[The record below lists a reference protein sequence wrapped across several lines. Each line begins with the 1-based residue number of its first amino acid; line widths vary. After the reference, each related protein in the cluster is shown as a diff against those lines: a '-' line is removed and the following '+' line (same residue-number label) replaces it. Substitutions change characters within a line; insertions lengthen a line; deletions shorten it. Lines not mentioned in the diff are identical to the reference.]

1 MTARR
6 ASLFALVLF
15 VAILKGSSCTA
26 VQSNLNCCQR
36 DLSLHVS
43 SLTCWTTC
51 HFRNIP
57 ASLPPNLKQLWI
69 QQQNFTR
76 LETGDVPRHDIL
88 KSLSIVDCNVVTLQP
103 GTFENLPSLTTLVL
117 RRNKIKRL
125 EAGTFKGLVQLY
137 TLSLEDNKI
146 YHISR
151 KAFAGL
157 DRLGTLSLRTNCL
170 SSIPEGIPSKVKG
183 DLVLSSNPITSI
195 ADIDELRRFSSLH
208 LLNTQLQCDCKLRG
222 IKKWLLENQPSR
234 WHIWCMV
241 GATRKGIDIRKV
253 GWEDL
258 RCTSPDVTVTL
269 DNGTVTGNVS
279 FTCRTV
285 CQEGLLF
292 LWIAPNGDYK
302 QPSYEYSMNYTHV
315 SKTLCRGSPITSSDT
330 RRMCYSVLN
339 IPGIGR
345 EVNGT
350 YTCQVTAD
358 HTDNASASA
367 VLTVSSGT
375 EKSTRGYSSVFPT
388 TIMAVT
394 PPSVDKGVGE
404 ATTNRPGFGLSTDQL
419 IFAGLGSFC
428 GCTIVFAVIAACVS
442 KCKEARQMDSSN
454 AQRNAVDEQHGT
466 DDGSSDTDGPR
477 GGHYENDDQISG
489 TNEGR
494 NGQYEN
500 DDPFSGTNGTKDGQY
515 ENEDQFSNTEGATG
529 GQYENDDQISGTKG
543 ERNGQYEND
552 DQFSGTNGAKDGQC
566 ENEDQ
571 FSNTEGATGGQYEN
585 DDQISGTKGDRN
597 GQYENEDQF
606 SDTEGAVGGHY
617 ENEDQFSDDDVT
629 KHSHKTALGKPT
641 SGGKGNTSSTG
652 RDKRNRCSH
661 NKRGVVKT
669 RAMPN
674 NKTNMT
680 ISRIVAFH
688 AKAHVTGHYDN
699 ERIDVGRNLSD
710 RKATATSASGGAS
723 HDKKQTAGHYDNDKN
738 AKGLTLNN
746 SIKTDNDSDSYHDYM
761 SLPENT
767 ASGRETGRQEEDEPC
782 ESLASAAESDSDHD
796 YMSVPENKAA
806 SRETGRGEGE
816 EQCESL
822 SEDNNP
828 VPASASAAEVSE
840 HGYVKLPL
848 TENTDDN
855 LDNTCMKLSGTEKVD
870 DNSNHTYVKLPG
882 TENVEDNSNHTCV
895 TKSVE
900 DNSDHTCVT
909 ENVEDD

>member
-1 MTARR
+1 
-6 ASLFALVLF
+6 
-15 VAILKGSSCTA
+15 
-26 VQSNLNCCQR
+26 
-36 DLSLHVS
+36 
-43 SLTCWTTC
+43 
-51 HFRNIP
+51 
-57 ASLPPNLKQLWI
+57 
-69 QQQNFTR
+69 
-76 LETGDVPRHDIL
+76 
-88 KSLSIVDCNVVTLQP
+88 
-103 GTFENLPSLTTLVL
+103 
-117 RRNKIKRL
+117 
-125 EAGTFKGLVQLY
+125 
-137 TLSLEDNKI
+137 
-146 YHISR
+146 
-151 KAFAGL
+151 
-157 DRLGTLSLRTNCL
+157 
-170 SSIPEGIPSKVKG
+170 
-183 DLVLSSNPITSI
+183 
-195 ADIDELRRFSSLH
+195 
-208 LLNTQLQCDCKLRG
+208 
-222 IKKWLLENQPSR
+222 
-234 WHIWCMV
+234 MV
-241 GATRKGIDIRKV
+241 GATRKKIDIRQV
-253 GWEDL
+253 GWKDL
-258 RCTSPDVTVTL
+258 RCASPDVTVTL

-292 LWIAPNGDYK
+292 SWIAPNGDYRT
-302 QPSYEYSMNYTHV
+302 PSYEYSMNYTHG
-315 SKTLCRGSPITSSDT
+315 SKTLCKGLPINSFDT

-339 IPGIGR
+339 IPQDGSDA
-345 EVNGT
+345 NGT

-375 EKSTRGYSSVFPT
+375 DKSTRGYSSVFPT

-404 ATTNRPGFGLSTDQL
+404 ATTNRPGFGLSADHL

-454 AQRNAVDEQHGT
+454 ALRNAVDEQHGT

-500 DDPFSGTNGTKDGQY
+500 DD
-515 ENEDQFSNTEGATG
+515 
-529 GQYENDDQISGTKG
+529 
-543 ERNGQYEND
+543 
-552 DQFSGTNGAKDGQC
+552 QFSGTNGAKDGQY

-629 KHSHKTALGKPT
+629 KHSHKTALGKPI

-674 NKTNMT
+674 NQTDMA
-680 ISRIVAFH
+680 ISHIVTFH

-767 ASGRETGRQEEDEPC
+767 TAGRETGRQEGDEPC

-796 YMSVPENKAA
+796 YMSLPENKAA
-806 SRETGRGEGE
+806 ARETGRGEGDE
-816 EQCESL
+816 QCESLASAAESDSDHDYMSLPENKAAARETGRGEEDEQCESL

-840 HGYVKLPL
+840 HGYVKLPR

-855 LDNTCMKLSGTEKVD
+855 LDNTCMKLSGTEKAD
-870 DNSNHTYVKLPG
+870 DNSYHTYVKLPG

-895 TKSVE
+895 TESVE